1 MKKKRNLIGV
11 CLVAV
16 LMLALT
22 VIGYAAGDGE
32 AAPEYG
38 AWCLVPPLVTIV
50 LAFVTKQTII
60 SMFIGI
66 WVGATIIH
74 HFNPIDGLIGSFTGY
89 LVPSIADSWNAGMLI
104 IMALIGGFMYMLS
117 ACGGAEVFGRWAEK
131 VANNRKKSQLLAWIA
146 PFVFIFNQGCLLVGV
161 IMRPVTDKTHIS
173 RVKLAYITD
182 AMGAPLVSMSPIS
195 DNGVYLVGLLAACN
209 VKRGA
214 TNHLCSNLTR
224 VEVPEDPD
232 DVVGAGKF
240 ILINDDDQVRVG
252 VDVNSMTTVDGKN
265 NTEDMKYIETVEAM
279 DLMRDDIA
287 KSYRTD
293 YMGQYKNST
302 SNQML
307 FLAAVNEYFRQ
318 LGEEDV
324 LDKEHDNKASVD
336 VESQRNAWIGSGKS
350 EAADWDDAT
359 VISTPFKRELFLG
372 GDVKILGSMGSLHFV
387 VTLM

>member
-1 MKKKRNLIGV
+1 MAVTLPSINITFQQLAGTFIQRSARGI
-11 CLVAV
+11 AV
-16 LMLALT
+16 LIIRDDTVGTGETFFRYGDATQVSAEEFTAANQQYIKDALFFGPLRVSVVKIGSEGTLAQALAILVQQEQTGWITLTDGKSQDWSDLASWIKAREGEQKSWKAVCYNTTPPDCKHVVNFATET
-22 VIGYAAGDGE
+22 VIFADDRGEKDGS
-32 AAPEYG
+32 AY
-38 AWCLVPPLVTIV
+38 T
-50 LAFVTKQTII
+50 
-60 SMFIGI
+60 
-66 WVGATIIH
+66 
-74 HFNPIDGLIGSFTGY
+74 
-89 LVPSIADSWNAGMLI
+89 PS
-104 IMALIGGFMYMLS
+104 
-117 ACGGAEVFGRWAEK
+117 
-131 VANNRKKSQLLAWIA
+131 
-146 PFVFIFNQGCLLVGV
+146 
-161 IMRPVTDKTHIS
+161 
-173 RVKLAYITD
+173 
-182 AMGAPLVSMSPIS
+182 
-195 DNGVYLVGLLAACN
+195 LVGLLAACN
-209 VKRGA
+209 VERGA

-350 EAADWDDAT
+350 EASDWDDAT